1 MFPAKL
7 ESLSPVRRSRYCRF
21 SHKKT
26 SEPKVPS
33 PQKRFHPKKKPKDF
47 SLSQFPIGIDHT
59 KTAFLSLSLC
69 LTTITETRGRVGR
82 KNKPARRRT
91 CFSTAGGDSFPAG
104 TSNYYILSGSLSY
117 MLP

>member
-59 KTAFLSLSLC
+59 KTAFLSLSL
-69 LTTITETRGRVGR
+69 
-82 KNKPARRRT
+82 
-91 CFSTAGGDSFPAG
+91 
-104 TSNYYILSGSLSY
+104 SLSDDHHGNEGQSRTQKQTCQKAH
-117 MLP
+117 MLFDRWRGLFPSGDI